1 MGVFL
6 NCFACK
12 SREENDGA
20 ECGCDAD
27 AEDNKFAGT
36 IANVSRGESFE
47 SSLSRAPKLAKKE
60 KPGQTPNHARYQVG
74 SKRDSRQAIQIV
86 CEPERDRAE
95 TQQDHDF
102 PPFFFHRGIDGA
114 ECRMPTQPPRYL
126 IAEEPAGQT
135 ESARRTQCD
144 TSERS

>member
-20 ECGCDAD
+20 ECGFDAD

-86 CEPERDRAE
+86 CEAERDRAE

-102 PPFFFHRGIDGA
+102 PPFLLYRGIDGT
-114 ECRMPTQPPRYL
+114 ECCMFPQAGGYL
-126 IAEEPAGQT
+126 IAQEPPG
-135 ESARRTQCD
+135 
-144 TSERS
+144 